1 MWAFNLVPLVFF
13 LFNLLFFDVFFFR
26 LRLSLVL
33 IFVFSF
39 FLFDIV
45 FSFRFSFCLAVI
57 RFFITGVVVTEGVPV
72 SAVVTVEVA
81 VQVGVVF
88 LITHVQ

>member
-45 FSFRFSFCLAVI
+45 FSFRFSFCLA
-57 RFFITGVVVTEGVPV
+57 GVVVPEGVFV
-72 SAVVTVEVA
+72 SAIVAVEVT
-81 VQVGVVF
+81 VQVG
-88 LITHVQ
+88 